1 MDSDLIRGLKYGED
15 MGYIR
20 RLIKDGADVNAE
32 DRYGTAAL
40 MIASGI
46 EYQKP
51 ANLPAMKLLI
61 ENGANINAIYE
72 RYRHTPLIAAS
83 GFNNRANLQA
93 IKLLI
98 ENGADVNAVN
108 IYGVTP
114 LMYAAGIQKHSM
126 SNIEAFKL
134 LLENGAD
141 MSTANI
147 DGHTVFTVCT
157 YPNNID
163 NLYLFQSAINT
174 HYRRENLIFTAAA
187 SSHSTAAT
195 ESATKIGKFVKISNG
210 SRQDWKRHIFSF
222 LSKDIKEC
230 A

>member
-1 MDSDLIRGLKYGED
+1 MDLDLIRGLKYEED
-15 MGYIR
+15 INYIC
-20 RLIKDGADVNAE
+20 RLIQNGADVNA
-32 DRYGTAAL
+32 
-40 MIASGI
+40 
-46 EYQKP
+46 
-51 ANLPAMKLLI
+51 
-61 ENGANINAIYE
+61 IYT
-72 RYRHTPLIAAS
+72 RYRHTSLIAAS
-83 GFNNRANLQA
+83 GFNNHANLQA

-98 ENGADVNAVN
+98 ENGADVNVVD

-147 DGHTVFTVCT
+147 DGHTVFTVCK

-163 NLYLFQSAINT
+163 NLYLFQSAINV
-174 HYRRENLIFTAAA
+174 HYIRENLTYMATSSHSTAAASNHSTTAA
-187 SSHSTAAT
+187 SSHSTAMNT
-195 ESATKIGKFVKISNG
+195 IGKFIKISNG
-210 SRQDWKRHIFSF
+210 SRQYWKRHINSF
-222 LSKDIKEC
+222 LSLDIEEC